1 MNNFLTGDNL
11 VDYAKTIKS
20 KKDFEYFLA
29 CLIQD
34 YIQNQD
40 EWQNLDLQ
48 SFLTGLIGFVADMS
62 GYYENIGETDVFV
75 ENITWRIAAEMLLA
89 ATVYGS

>member
-29 CLIQD
+29 YLIQD
-34 YIQNQD
+34 YIQNQN